1 MKYTPDFSSRFR
13 ILKGGK
19 ISLVVSAILMS
30 ATLVHATTTTVD
42 GLGSGG
48 YYVGSGGTSSLI
60 ESDKV
65 YTNFYTTGGT
75 GSGGGAGLG
84 GVFFVDKT
92 GALSLTNVSFS
103 SNAAKGGEGGTPAQ
117 VFVGAT
123 TLSLQE
129 RTSSVTS
136 YQEMFLTPNLTY
148 NSGTYSI
155 GSLLLSGTQTS
166 FKAGSTITLDGIS
179 TAGSISSV
187 TTDSTSGNKLVNLS
201 TPMTVSAS
209 RITAVSTTNFAT
221 THPTIT
227 TSTTTINV
235 ADITGL
241 TTTNIK
247 EGAVIYTS
255 SGQKTISSVTR
266 DSSGTPTSFTLNAAI
281 DATAGFSIINVQN
294 ATASDFSVGSDNKTL
309 TINAAGYGLVK
320 GMTITGNGIESGT
333 TITNISGN
341 TVTLSNTIN
350 SSATTLSFDG
360 TLPVATS
367 GGTTIQLAATDSRL
381 AVGMTITGS
390 GIPTGAKITSINS
403 DGVITIDQALT
414 AVPSEISV
422 NNVVSSGTNSV
433 TVVSTAGL
441 SVGLVLTVNGVP
453 TGTISSISGTT
464 VNYTPLTG
472 TYGTGGEMNAN
483 STHVPTNS
491 TAVAGSTPTAGKDGF
506 ANWAGMHTGEGQ
518 AGTNGAAGVD
528 ATTTSYQSGGN
539 GSKGGNGSDGAPYNT
554 ELITLIKFD
563 IKDITQ
569 SYAEASAALA
579 TFPPQVATSVVKV
592 ALAVTDALLLA
603 NDIYKQVVWFENL
616 NDGLVGKGG
625 AGANGGTG
633 GDGSDFYGGGTGG
646 DGGTGG
652 KGAFNYIDG
661 GQGGNGGNGG
671 TGGFGA
677 GGGSG
682 GASGAAGSTGNG
694 TEGNAGTGG
703 LAGFAGGVGSNG
715 DGLYGGGGSGFGGA
729 IFVRNGGSLTISGD
743 SLFSNNYAFAGS
755 SNNFGTAGQSAGS
768 DIFMMKGSNVLLSP
782 GVGKTIRIEGTIADD
797 SQASFSTA
805 SYASGDGAT
814 LRVGGGGLVQLLGA
828 NTYSGATQIEGA
840 TLEADIGVGIN
851 NNSHISFKGAGVLNT
866 DTTDSSITPLVNAG
880 VLMTSGTITRRVDI
894 WPNSIS
900 WAGAGGFAAS
910 SADGLT
916 LNFGAITSSVGQTL
930 LWNSSAITNNSV
942 ITFGSSY
949 ALGAVTMLND
959 ININGSTANVA
970 VFDSVANSNLDYARL
985 SGKLTNGSLQ
995 IGDAGYNGLLYLTGD
1010 SELTKLTV
1018 NSGTVSTLFGT
1029 GANQVSGNLSSAS
1042 VATNI
1047 DVNNGG
1053 IVILAADE
1061 NLGIINVSSGS
1072 GFQTLGNIK
1081 FTALNNSGISIANQI
1096 TTTNN
1101 IVNNGSMQING
1112 VSSVGSITNNPNSI
1126 FKLYNNITV
1135 SSSLTNSASGGNYG
1149 FNQLG
1154 DITTNTLIN
1163 NGTWNIYGDLVNN
1176 PNNTRTITTTSLT
1189 GTGTFN
1195 LVTDT
1200 TVTNG
1205 STGSL
1210 KIVQSG
1216 TSTFDGTIAGTGSVE
1231 KAGVGALSISAAQ
1244 TFTGGLNVTGGTFQT
1259 LTNGTLADTLAV
1271 HVSKDATFVA
1281 GVTDTVG
1288 SVSVDAQGSGT
1299 NAGTFTMNA
1308 NMTTQTSFTNNGILA
1323 LNANL
1328 ATGTD
1333 FTNNGTTTL
1342 AADRTI
1348 TTAGGLTGS
1357 TTGIINTATALTLI
1371 QTGDTTYNG
1380 KIQGAGSFVK
1390 AGNGN
1395 LTLNGTAGNINLT
1408 GGTTV
1413 NAGTLSAQA
1422 DNVFASNQAITVTS
1436 SGTLQVTG
1444 IQSVATVTNS
1454 GTVNQDANLNVTT
1467 LTNNSGATFNQQADI
1482 TSLSAVVNNGAWNV
1496 LAQKTLTTASLS
1508 GTGSFTLNSDLDL
1521 DITSGTSKF
1530 SGVISGTGSL
1540 TKSGSGILQFC
1551 ADQTFTGNL
1560 YVTAGTFETLVDP
1573 GTLADSVNITVS
1585 NGATFIA
1592 GYQDTVNSIINSGA
1606 YTMNADISTTT
1617 NFTNNG
1623 TLELNANLA
1632 TGSNFSNDGTM
1643 NVTGNQSIT
1652 TSGLQGSGTINIVNI
1667 NSTNPTG
1674 LTLVQNGNSTY
1685 SGTIA
1690 GNGNFIKNGTGTLT
1704 LNGSVNSVN
1713 LNTNS
1718 KIIINAGT
1726 LALNGAYI
1734 LAQNS
1739 DVVVNSSGK
1748 LQLVSGNQKVEAL
1761 EGAGLIDLGTNTLQV
1776 NNGGSFTGTVIGT
1789 GALDIS
1795 SGSFTVSNT
1804 INSSSGTFNVNTGAT
1819 TTITNSS
1826 ELLFPEVKVQGTLNV
1841 SGTVNASKDVI
1852 VNADGT
1858 LHLGNGTLTSSAVI
1872 QSSSTLISGTLNGI
1886 GTITGTTVAMSGSHL
1901 SPGNSPGHI
1910 TVDDLVLSSGS
1921 TTRMEIET
1929 TATAGVT
1936 YDQFIVNNNLTI
1948 ESGAILD
1955 VVKYGSGAELA
1966 QGEKAKI
1973 FSFTP
1978 GNISGYFTNVT
1989 STYNNNVILNL
2000 QTGEVVGL
2008 GGTTISNFENSV
2020 SLNSNIAKVLSD
2032 IKVNETN
2039 GVAQYYGGAFAS
2051 RLVSNQSNAT
2061 EVQKI
2066 YERFS
2071 PESYIGLSEQ
2081 ITFNLANATSNLPT
2095 NVNNVQTGFSI
2106 AMDRNTYET
2115 DTNKEYVSYSM
2126 DNNKVAIDYQNSFGN
2141 GIVIGTF
2148 NAIDGT
2154 LKNNMLNANTKQY
2167 GLTLATVQP
2176 LTSELTFRAQLSY
2189 LEGISNLSRT
2199 TYDSKSTAINVGS
2212 YGVMGGFGLG
2222 YEKQFSIFT
2231 FINSLDVMAYESKV
2245 DKFTEINSNKLDA
2258 LNVYAQN
2265 KKGAISK
2272 LKLEA
2277 VAKVS
2282 DYFNISG
2289 NVKYNKFYNSEK
2301 SEISASVAVED
2312 QTFSV
2317 LNKGFGNDIVGV
2329 GAVIDYKASENLTT
2343 GINVETSG
2351 DKGLS
2356 HNYDIGF
2363 KIKYLF

>member
-1482 TSLSAVVNNGAWNV
+1482 TSLSAVMNGNWYIEGYGTSNYTRVLNTNTLTGNAAVLLVGYTDGTTITPSNLKIDQSGTSTFDGSITGVGSVEKAGAGTLSISAAQTFTGGLNVTGGTFETLSGGTLADTLAIHVSKDATFIAGAVDTVGSVLVDNSTGGTNAGTFTMNANMTTQTSFTNNGILALNANLATGTDFTNNGTTTLAADRTITTAGGLTGSTTGIINTATALTLIQTGDTTYNGKIQGAGSFVKAGNGNLTLNGTAGNINLTGGTTVNAGTLSAQADNVFASNQAITVTSSGTLQVTGIQSVATVTNSGTVNQDANLNVTTLTNNSGATFNQQADITSLSAVVNNGAWNV

-1936 YDQFIVNNNLTI
+1936 YDQFIVNNN
-1948 ESGAILD
+1948 
-1955 VVKYGSGAELA
+1955 
-1966 QGEKAKI
+1966 
-1973 FSFTP
+1973 
-1978 GNISGYFTNVT
+1978 
-1989 STYNNNVILNL
+1989 
-2000 QTGEVVGL
+2000 
-2008 GGTTISNFENSV
+2008 
-2020 SLNSNIAKVLSD
+2020 
-2032 IKVNETN
+2032 
-2039 GVAQYYGGAFAS
+2039 
-2051 RLVSNQSNAT
+2051 
-2061 EVQKI
+2061 
-2066 YERFS
+2066 
-2071 PESYIGLSEQ
+2071 
-2081 ITFNLANATSNLPT
+2081 
-2095 NVNNVQTGFSI
+2095 FSI
-2106 AMDRNTYET
+2106 
-2115 DTNKEYVSYSM
+2115 
-2126 DNNKVAIDYQNSFGN
+2126 
-2141 GIVIGTF
+2141 
-2148 NAIDGT
+2148 
-2154 LKNNMLNANTKQY
+2154 
-2167 GLTLATVQP
+2167 
-2176 LTSELTFRAQLSY
+2176 
-2189 LEGISNLSRT
+2189 
-2199 TYDSKSTAINVGS
+2199 
-2212 YGVMGGFGLG
+2212 
-2222 YEKQFSIFT
+2222 
-2231 FINSLDVMAYESKV
+2231 
-2245 DKFTEINSNKLDA
+2245 
-2258 LNVYAQN
+2258 
-2265 KKGAISK
+2265 
-2272 LKLEA
+2272 
-2277 VAKVS
+2277 
-2282 DYFNISG
+2282 
-2289 NVKYNKFYNSEK
+2289 
-2301 SEISASVAVED
+2301 
-2312 QTFSV
+2312 
-2317 LNKGFGNDIVGV
+2317 
-2329 GAVIDYKASENLTT
+2329 
-2343 GINVETSG
+2343 
-2351 DKGLS
+2351 
-2356 HNYDIGF
+2356 
-2363 KIKYLF
+2363 